1 MTSRENIIPSLGP
14 PLPLFFVSLS
24 RFILNAEYA
33 LQYAIKNKTGQT
45 CIINNAE
52 YALQYA
58 IMNKTGQYMHNQ

>member
-1 MTSRENIIPSLGP
+1 MLCNMQLRIKRDNTCIIN
-14 PLPLFFVSLS
+14 
-24 RFILNAEYA
+24 NAEYA